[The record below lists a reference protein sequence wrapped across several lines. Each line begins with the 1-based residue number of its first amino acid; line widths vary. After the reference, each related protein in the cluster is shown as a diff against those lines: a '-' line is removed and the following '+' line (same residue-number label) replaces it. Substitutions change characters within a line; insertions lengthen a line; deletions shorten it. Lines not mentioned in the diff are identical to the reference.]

1 MASNLFLDSIKA
13 VPAIALVLA
22 CGCSADRAAQN
33 VYEGIQNRNEGLKTP
48 QEKASEPPPQSY
60 PDYERERKQLKSSP
74 VAQ

>member
-1 MASNLFLDSIKA
+1 MASNTFLDFVKT

-22 CGCSADRAAQN
+22 CGCSTERAAQN

-60 PDYERERKQLKSSP
+60 PDYERERKQLKP
-74 VAQ
+74 

>member
-1 MASNLFLDSIKA
+1 MASSAFLDFVKI

-22 CGCSADRAAQN
+22 CGCSTERAAQN

-60 PDYERERKQLKSSP
+60 PDYERERKQLKP
-74 VAQ
+74 